1 MGKENNIININHRKV
16 ASSIYP
22 PRNWSRGKDP
32 GNAENEHFR
41 GFYVSQSSPDKE
53 ACMCISVFSYVVL
66 CSVQTYSGML
76 LLYQNDK
83 LIAASISS
91 HGIIFRILFPAV
103 FLERLPAEKLIISFA
118 AAAHSRTFSGSIPA
132 ASASHSSSSGQWMR
146 L

>member
-1 MGKENNIININHRKV
+1 
-16 ASSIYP
+16 
-22 PRNWSRGKDP
+22 
-32 GNAENEHFR
+32 
-41 GFYVSQSSPDKE
+41 
-53 ACMCISVFSYVVL
+53 MCISVFSYVVL

-103 FLERLPAEKLIISFA
+103 FLERPLAEELIIFFA
-118 AAAHSRTFSGSIPA
+118 ASAHSRTFSGSIPA
-132 ASASHSSSSGQWMR
+132 ASANHSSSSGQRMR